1 MAIFVSQGSSAGKES
16 ACNAGGP
23 GLISGS
29 ESSPGGRI
37 GYPLQYSCLKNPHG
51 QRSLVGSSPLG
62 RKESDMIP
70 RDLYLVSFL
79 VAAIEICNGKLKLF

>member
-1 MAIFVSQGSSAGKES
+1 MGIPGDSDSKES
-16 ACNAGGP
+16 PACNSEDLGSIPGMERSLGGGHGNP
-23 GLISGS
+23 I
-29 ESSPGGRI
+29 
-37 GYPLQYSCLKNPHG
+37 QYSCLKNPHG